1 MRRRGVNSAWQVER
15 ALLDHPAIEEIALVD
30 VRGELGEDEIKTFV
44 REAQGADLPPE
55 VLMQWCPPGGL
66 IFNGPASST
75 SWAISCAP
83 GAAHLEDGVVAR
95 GGRLLGLRGFG
106 AGLGPLRR
114 RPAPISG
121 RRR

>member
-83 GAAHLEDGVVAR
+83 PAQRIWKMELSREVA
-95 GGRLLGLRGFG
+95 GCWDYEASGL
-106 AGLGPLRR
+106 A
-114 RPAPISG
+114 SG
-121 RRR
+121 R